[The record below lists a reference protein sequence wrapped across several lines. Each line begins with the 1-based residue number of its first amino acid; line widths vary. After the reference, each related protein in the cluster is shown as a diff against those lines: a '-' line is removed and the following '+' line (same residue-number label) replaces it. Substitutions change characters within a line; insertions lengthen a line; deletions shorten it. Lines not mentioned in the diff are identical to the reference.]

1 MRNEQVMAYTI
12 ENLTLKY
19 DIKRLGSLF
28 KALDK
33 LAENSHVNQMENIT
47 SQDDEKI
54 ILYAIDMR
62 SRINHMVKRIR

>member
-1 MRNEQVMAYTI
+1 MAYTI